1 MWKNYFEKIL
11 IFGALSSVAS
21 FSYAQDVKDSIKSKE
36 IEEVKI
42 TVGSRNK
49 SRIVTDSPVA
59 IDVLSMKDLAT
70 SAPQTD
76 LTQILNYVAPS
87 FTSNTTTVADG
98 TDHID
103 PAQLRGLGPDQ
114 TLMLL
119 NGKRRHTS
127 SLVNVNGSPGR
138 GSVGTDLNAI
148 PAFAIERIEVLR
160 DGAAAQYGSDAI
172 AGVINVVMKKDTGK
186 LDLSLTGGGFASR
199 GANDH
204 RGGWDGTKTQLDAN
218 YGFKIAKKG
227 FVNITGNFGWRDDT
241 SRATDYNGT
250 VFNAYNSIERVALA
264 NGKNLSAMFSNIN
277 ALSATE
283 QANMLSIMKSSAS
296 QIGFFS
302 AAQQSA
308 IQGANSIAAMQAAL
322 KTNGSPT
329 DTSANELAA
338 RGLERRNFNMRVGQ
352 SKLTNTQFFVNSEYP
367 INENHKFYVFGGYS
381 KRDGNSA
388 GFFRRPDQARSITS
402 IYPDGF
408 LPEIGSTV
416 VDYSAS
422 GGLKGKIW
430 GLDYDL
436 SNTWGTNFFEYN
448 IENTANVTM
457 GVNSPTSFYAG
468 KLKFHQNTTNLDFVK
483 KVDVLG
489 GLNVAFG
496 GEMRLERYLIKAGEE
511 ASYATY
517 NSDGSIY
524 RGTASEST
532 NNLRPTDFFG
542 NFRPG
547 GAQVFPGFRPTN
559 QVNEGRK
566 SYAAYLDT
574 ELDIT
579 DWLLVSGALRY
590 ENYSDF
596 GSTFNYKFATRV
608 KATKN
613 LNIRGAIS
621 SGFRAPSLA
630 QIYYSS
636 TATQFIGGNP
646 FEVGTFTNVS
656 NVANLLGIP
665 KLKQEESNNYSL
677 GATYKFPN
685 TNLTLAVDGYYIKI
699 KDRVVL
705 TDGFTPSTPQ
715 LTTLFNEANA
725 NTATFFSNA
734 VDTQSRGLDVVL
746 SNKFKFEEFTL
757 STSIAGTF
765 SKTSRVGDIH
775 GSQILADGG
784 QINKYYSEA
793 TRIYMEEAVPR
804 VKANFMNTLSFKK
817 WDIFMRQ
824 SYFGKVTDP
833 NLADVNGDGYVAG
846 NWINGAFVQTEHPT
860 WSARTITDLSVSYTV
875 NTHLKFTIGSNNIF
889 DIYPDK
895 NLKTQQAFT
904 PSTDGKYRYFKT
916 GDTGASGPTGILP
929 GPGNVIPLL
938 GNLPSDYVRGISTID
953 LSNNNQFEYS
963 RNTSQFGQNGRYVF
977 VRVNYSF

>member
-1 MWKNYFEKIL
+1 MWKNYFEKII

-21 FSYAQDVKDSIKSKE
+21 FSYAQEVKDSLKSSE
-36 IEEVKI
+36 IEEVNI

-49 SRIVTDSPVA
+49 NRISTDSPVA
-59 IDVLSMKDLAT
+59 IDVLSMKELSL

-98 TDHID
+98 TDHVD

-138 GSVGTDLNAI
+138 GSVGTDLNSI
-148 PAFAIERIEVLR
+148 PAFSIERIEVLR

-172 AGVINVVMKKDTGK
+172 AGVINVVMKKATGK
-186 LDLSLTGGGFASR
+186 FDLSLSGGGFASR

-218 YGFKIAKKG
+218 YGFKIAGKG

-250 VFNAYNSIERVALA
+250 IFNAYNSIERVALA
-264 NGKNLSAMFSNIN
+264 NGTNLSAMFSNIN

-283 QANMLSIMKSSAS
+283 QANMLNIMKSSAS

-308 IQGANSIAAMQAAL
+308 IQGANTIVAMQSAL

-329 DTSANELAA
+329 GSPLDTSAYELAA

-352 SKLTNTQFFVNSEYP
+352 SKLTNTQFFLNSEYP

-381 KRDGNSA
+381 NRDGNSA
-388 GFFRRPDQARSITS
+388 GFYRRPEQQRSITS

-408 LPEIGSTV
+408 LPEIGSKV

-436 SNTWGTNFFEYN
+436 SNTFGTNFFEYN

-468 KLKFHQNTTNLDFVK
+468 KLKFQQNTTNLDFVK
-483 KVDVLG
+483 KLDVLG

-517 NSDGSIY
+517 NTDGSIY
-524 RGTASEST
+524 RGTVAETT

-566 SYAAYLDT
+566 SFATYLDT

-579 DWLLVSGALRY
+579 NWLLVSGALRY

-608 KATKN
+608 KVN
-613 LNIRGAIS
+613 QDLNIRGALS
-621 SGFRAPSLA
+621 TGFRAPSLA

-636 TATQFIGGNP
+636 TSTQFIGGNP

-705 TDGFTPSTPQ
+705 TDGFTPTTPE
-715 LTTLFNEANA
+715 LVVKFNEANA

-734 VDTQSRGLDVVL
+734 VDTQSRGLDIVL
-746 SNKFKFEEFTL
+746 SNKFKFEDFTL
-757 STSIAGTF
+757 NTTMAGTF
-765 SKTSRVGDIH
+765 SKTNRVGDIH
-775 GSQILADGG
+775 GSQVLTDGG

-804 VKANFMNTLSFKK
+804 VKANLMNTLTYKK
-817 WDIFMRQ
+817 WNIFMRQ

-833 NLADVNGDGYVAG
+833 NVADINGDGYVAG
-846 NWINGAFVQTEHPT
+846 AWINNQFVATEHPT
-860 WSARTITDLSVSYTV
+860 WSARTVTDLSVSYSV
-875 NTHLKFTIGSNNIF
+875 NDNLKFTVGSNNIF

-895 NLKTQQAFT
+895 NLKTQLAFT
-904 PSTDGKYRYFKT
+904 PDANGKYSYTNTAGTKVF
-916 GDTGASGPTGILP
+916 LP
-929 GPGNVIPLL
+929 GPGGSVAT
-938 GNLPSDYVRGISTID
+938 LPGDYKSGASVID